1 MRTGSRRS
9 CERRCRHCLS
19 KAARADTEASPG
31 LDIPEELARRE
42 SRLAAIERAK
52 TELERR
58 AQERDEAEQAEYEEK
73 LKRRRDTEKATGE
86 ESARSRAEGAG
97 GGTTCEGPSQLHR

>member
-1 MRTGSRRS
+1 MLGQ
-9 CERRCRHCLS
+9 
-19 KAARADTEASPG
+19 AARADTEASPG

-42 SRLAAIERAK
+42 SRLVAIERAK

-73 LKRRRDTEKATGE
+73 LNSPGHREGDGE
-86 ESARSRAEGAG
+86 ESARIAQPKAAGAG
-97 GGTTCEGPSQLHR
+97 TAGQGPSQLHR